1 MKRLRLNAVSPT
13 RDDATSGQK
22 SPRKKP
28 LTRTV
33 WMAPALGVALAAVM
47 LALFSIV
54 DLSHGQT
61 LSTTRVQS
69 TGASTLQ
76 TVAPF
81 SQALMSLLPELP
93 IDPTTDPPGNFT
105 NAIPRDFDPG
115 KTNLVQASWL
125 SGIGCPTGATIAL
138 PNADFTGVGG
148 FTTYTDPA
156 CLTGSDPKNQRNQG
170 LLLVKTGPNVNF
182 AAATAELINVKGITL
197 TELGY
202 DIRKFGLG
210 TYSGPQGSHCGAG
223 APRFNILTTT
233 NSYFLGCSSPPR
245 DLENDGD
252 GWIRL
257 RWGLGGV
264 VTAYCTTC
272 APPFTLQPVM
282 GTIQRIQIVFD
293 EGYLTPVAFPPPIN
307 TGGGPD
313 EFGAAILDNIDV
325 NGTLVGRGP
334 VTAN

>member
-1 MKRLRLNAVSPT
+1 
-13 RDDATSGQK
+13 
-22 SPRKKP
+22 
-28 LTRTV
+28 
-33 WMAPALGVALAAVM
+33 MAPALGVALAAVM

-61 LSTTRVQS
+61 LSTTTVQS

-76 TVAPF
+76 TVAQF

-233 NSYFLGCSSPPR
+233 NSYFLGCSSPPPS
-245 DLENDGD
+245 EVDGA

-257 RWGLGGV
+257 RWSPV
-264 VTAYCTTC
+264 IAYCVSPTPTTAC
-272 APPFTLQPVM
+272 PVNFALVPVT
-282 GTIQRIQIVFD
+282 GTVQRITIVFD
-293 EGYLTPVAFPPPIN
+293 EAQDGF
-307 TGGGPD
+307 GGPD

-325 NGTLVGRGP
+325 NGVLVGRGA
-334 VTAN
+334 TDAS